1 MLESLSIKNFVIVD
15 QLELNFNTGFTALT
29 GETGAGKSIL
39 IDALSLALGSR
50 SEAGI
55 VRNDC
60 DKSEISATFNVTNNQ
75 KATQWL
81 NEHDIDLEGEGGLL
95 LRRVIF
101 LDGRSKAYINSSSAT
116 INQLR
121 ELGELLVDIYSQ
133 NSHHSLLKVSTQR
146 DILDNFSRIKNN
158 VDLVKKL
165 YKAWYQLFL
174 EHQNFEK
181 NRELYYLELEELTV
195 KISEY
200 QALEFSLENW
210 ESIQQQHKA
219 LNNRTELIVGTQK
232 VLSILNNDESL
243 AINEQLYDL
252 NNHLSDLVQLDD
264 SLNIHIKTLDTAT
277 LELVEMARELSR
289 YAQSLDD
296 NHELQKE
303 IENKIQL
310 TFNFL
315 RKYRLKPDDLDDS
328 SKLWQKR
335 AEHLNNILG
344 ESGIEVT
351 LNKAKNDYD
360 EAALELSRLR
370 SAASKTLSN
379 EITDK
384 LKQLSFT
391 HGKFVVNLKPV
402 EASQFGNE
410 QAEFLISTYL
420 GAEPRPIQKV
430 ASGGELSR
438 ISLAIRVCSIADT
451 NIPSMIFDEVD
462 VGIGGGVAEIVGK
475 LLKSLGNSND
485 RQIFVITHLP
495 QVAAQSRFHFKV
507 SKNQVNNQTISRIE
521 LLSEEARVN
530 EIARMLGGV
539 KITTTTLDHAKEI
552 LS

>member
-1 MLESLSIKNFVIVD
+1 MLESLSITNFVIVD
-15 QLELNFNTGFTALT
+15 QLELNFNGGFTALT

-50 SEAGI
+50 SESGI
-55 VRNDC
+55 VRNGC
-60 DKSEISATFNVTNNQ
+60 EKSEISASFNIVNNHD
-75 KATQWL
+75 ATEWL
-81 NEHDIDLEGEGGLL
+81 NNHDIETEGELL
-95 LRRVIF
+95 LRRVVF
-101 LDGRSKAYINSSSAT
+101 LDGRSKGYINGSSST
-116 INQLR
+116 ISQLR

-146 DILDNFSRIKNN
+146 NILDNFSNLKNN
-158 VDLVKKL
+158 VNLVKKL
-165 YKAWYQLFL
+165 YKVWHQLFL
-174 EHQNFEK
+174 EHENFEK
-181 NRELYYLELEELTV
+181 NRESYRLELEELTE
-195 KISEY
+195 KLAQY
-200 QALEFSLENW
+200 QPLDFSLENW

-219 LNNRTELIVGTQK
+219 LNNRTELILGTQK
-232 VLSILNNDESL
+232 VLSILNNEEAI
-243 AINEQLYDL
+243 AINKQLTDL
-252 NNHLSDLVQLDD
+252 SSHLTSLVQLDN
-264 SLNIHIKTLDTAT
+264 SLNIHIKTLDAVT
-277 LELVEMARELSR
+277 LELTEMARELNS
-289 YAQSLDD
+289 YAQSLEE

-310 TFNFL
+310 TFDFL
-315 RKYRLKPDDLDDS
+315 RKYRLKPDELEDA
-328 SKLWQKR
+328 SKLWQER
-335 AEHLNNILG
+335 IILLNNILG
-344 ESGIEVT
+344 ESGIEVA
-351 LNKAKNDYD
+351 LNKAKDDYD
-360 EAALELSRLR
+360 KAAYELSQLR
-370 SAASKTLSN
+370 SVASKTLSN

-438 ISLAIRVCSIADT
+438 ISLAIQVCSIADT

-475 LLKSLGNSND
+475 LLKSLGKSIE

-495 QVAAQSRFHFKV
+495 QVAAQSTYHFKV
-507 SKNQVNNQTISRIE
+507 SKSQVDKQTISHIE
-521 LLSEEARVN
+521 LLNEKDRVN
-530 EIARMLGGV
+530 EVARMLGGV
-539 KITTTTLDHAKEI
+539 KITTTTIDHAKEI

>member
-146 DILDNFSRIKNN
+146 DILDNFSHLKGN

-165 YKAWYQLFL
+165 YKAWHQLFL

-181 NRELYYLELEELTV
+181 NRELYNLEFEELTV

-200 QALEFSLENW
+200 QSLEFSLENW

-219 LNNRTELIVGTQK
+219 LNNRTELILGTQK

-243 AINEQLYDL
+243 AINEQLSDL

-264 SLNIHIKTLDTAT
+264 SLNIHIKTLDAAT
-277 LELVEMARELSR
+277 LELAEMARELSR
-289 YAQSLDD
+289 
-296 NHELQKE
+296 
-303 IENKIQL
+303 
-310 TFNFL
+310 
-315 RKYRLKPDDLDDS
+315 
-328 SKLWQKR
+328 
-335 AEHLNNILG
+335 
-344 ESGIEVT
+344 
-351 LNKAKNDYD
+351 
-360 EAALELSRLR
+360 
-370 SAASKTLSN
+370 
-379 EITDK
+379 
-384 LKQLSFT
+384 
-391 HGKFVVNLKPV
+391 
-402 EASQFGNE
+402 
-410 QAEFLISTYL
+410 
-420 GAEPRPIQKV
+420 
-430 ASGGELSR
+430 
-438 ISLAIRVCSIADT
+438 
-451 NIPSMIFDEVD
+451 
-462 VGIGGGVAEIVGK
+462 
-475 LLKSLGNSND
+475 
-485 RQIFVITHLP
+485 
-495 QVAAQSRFHFKV
+495 
-507 SKNQVNNQTISRIE
+507 
-521 LLSEEARVN
+521 
-530 EIARMLGGV
+530 
-539 KITTTTLDHAKEI
+539 
-552 LS
+552 